1 MKICFSNRTAAANP
15 VTDEIELN
23 HPVEAMRLT
32 LTYEGPLHAAS
43 SGNTRNPE
51 KHAIRRVFHQQLHDA
66 LLEPPLLDSLNRW
79 KAEPLHERAKIV
91 SKVGPYSFL
100 PLVSRRL
107 YSVADLEI
115 LFLRR
120 EQPGGL
126 VNQAGDIDNRIK
138 VLFDAL
144 RMPEGPNEIPTD
156 AEPSGDEDPFFCL
169 LETDSLITSFRLQSE
184 RLLGPL
190 EPESKANVKLVIQV
204 SVKLTRLT
212 FSNVGLGDMC

>member
-1 MKICFSNRTAAANP
+1 
-15 VTDEIELN
+15 
-23 HPVEAMRLT
+23 MRLT

-51 KHAIRRVFHQQLHDA
+51 KHAIRRVFHQQLYDA
-66 LLEPPLLDSLNRW
+66 WCEPPLLESLNRW
-79 KAEPLHERAKIV
+79 KAQPLQERAKII
-91 SKVGPYSFL
+91 SNVGPYSFL
-100 PLVSRRL
+100 PLVNKRL
-107 YSVADLEI
+107 YSVADLDI

-120 EQPGGL
+120 EQAGGL

-144 RMPEGPNEIPTD
+144 RMPESPSEIPTD
-156 AEPSGDEDPFFCL
+156 AKPSDDEQPFFCL

-190 EPESKANVKLVIQV
+190 EPDHRANAKLMIQV

-212 FSNVGLGDMC
+212 FGNVGLGDMY